1 MSTNLRLLI
10 LIVAYKAEGTIR
22 DVIKRIPV
30 GLSNSFDTQ
39 ILIIDDSSNDST
51 YALAKE
57 ASIEYA
63 ENLSIEVLRN
73 PQNLGYGGN
82 QQVGFQYAIQKHF
95 DLIAL
100 VHGDGQYAPEI
111 LPELLNELLRG
122 DVAGVIGSRMLV
134 RRSALQG
141 GMPLYKYVGNR
152 ILTLIQNKI
161 LKKNLSEFHSG
172 YRLYRVAALK
182 RIPFDR
188 NTRGFNFDTQVCYQL
203 FAAGE
208 EVTEFPIPTY
218 YGDEICYVDGIRYAW
233 EVLIETGR
241 WWAHQVGFYYD
252 LRYACSSPRHSGVHY
267 EQKLGFDSTHEY
279 IQKII
284 GRSKSVLDLGCG
296 SGQFGEALR
305 ANKCRVIGV
314 DKNNLPHQEK
324 LDGFYKI
331 DLDEEVPPM
340 CMREFDYVLLMD
352 VVEHLTSPEGFLLD
366 LFARLHPW
374 TDQKIVISTGNV
386 NFLLSRIL
394 ILFGMFNYG
403 SRGIL
408 DITHKRLFNLHS
420 FKRLC
425 TQTGYEI
432 DNIIGVPAPFQQVLG
447 KNWLS
452 ATLSKGNRVLIKLW
466 QAGFSWQL
474 IIVARRRPSPENL
487 LLAALG
493 NSQGQDGLVE

>member
-1 MSTNLRLLI
+1 MRQL
-10 LIVAYKAEGTIR
+10 TI
-22 DVIKRIPV
+22 
-30 GLSNSFDTQ
+30 
-39 ILIIDDSSNDST
+39 
-51 YALAKE
+51 
-57 ASIEYA
+57 
-63 ENLSIEVLRN
+63 
-73 PQNLGYGGN
+73 
-82 QQVGFQYAIQKHF
+82 
-95 DLIAL
+95 
-100 VHGDGQYAPEI
+100 
-111 LPELLNELLRG
+111 
-122 DVAGVIGSRMLV
+122 
-134 RRSALQG
+134 
-141 GMPLYKYVGNR
+141 
-152 ILTLIQNKI
+152 
-161 LKKNLSEFHSG
+161 
-172 YRLYRVAALK
+172 
-182 RIPFDR
+182 
-188 NTRGFNFDTQVCYQL
+188 
-203 FAAGE
+203 
-208 EVTEFPIPTY
+208 
-218 YGDEICYVDGIRYAW
+218 
-233 EVLIETGR
+233 
-241 WWAHQVGFYYD
+241 
-252 LRYACSSPRHSGVHY
+252 
-267 EQKLGFDSTHEY
+267 
-279 IQKII
+279 
-284 GRSKSVLDLGCG
+284 
-296 SGQFGEALR
+296 
-305 ANKCRVIGV
+305 
-314 DKNNLPHQEK
+314 DKNNLPNQEK

-394 ILFGMFNYG
+394 TLFGMFNYG